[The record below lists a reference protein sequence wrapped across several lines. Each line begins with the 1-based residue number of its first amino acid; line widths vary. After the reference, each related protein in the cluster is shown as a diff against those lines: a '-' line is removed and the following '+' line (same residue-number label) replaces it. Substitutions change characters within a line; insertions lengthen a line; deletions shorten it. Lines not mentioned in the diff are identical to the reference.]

1 MAQPEAIAELIGQL
15 VAIDSTNPDLVPGGA
30 AEEEIARF
38 VATWLERAGLDVR
51 LEDVAPGRPNVVA
64 IARGTGGG
72 RSLMLN
78 AHLDTVGA
86 GHMVEPFTPRRDGD
100 RLHGRGAYDMKGS
113 LAAIIA
119 VAAEIA
125 ARPARGD
132 LILTAVVDE
141 EYASIGTQAI
151 VERYQADAAI
161 VTEPTALDLCVAH
174 KGFVWMEIETTG
186 VAAHGSRPEIGV
198 DAIAKMGRVLLGIE
212 ALDQELRSRPTHPLL
227 GSGSVH
233 ASLIEGG
240 TELSTYP
247 DCCRLS
253 IERRT
258 VPGETIGGVETEIG
272 DLLDRATAAD
282 PQFASSFQTGLARQP
297 FEVAEGEAIVQIL
310 HAHVAAETGH
320 APRLVG
326 GLGWMDSALLAE
338 AGIPTVVFGPA
349 GDGAHATEEWVDVES
364 VARCAQIL
372 LATAWEFC
380 Q

>member
-1 MAQPEAIAELIGQL
+1 MAASEAIAELIGQL

-30 AEEEIARF
+30 GEAELAQF

-64 IARGTGGG
+64 IAPGTGGG

-86 GHMVEPFTPRRDGD
+86 GHMVEPFMPWRDGA

-113 LAAIIA
+113 LAAIMV

-125 ARPARGD
+125 ARPARAD

-174 KGFVWMEIETTG
+174 KGFVWLEIETTG
-186 VAAHGSRPEIGV
+186 VAAHGSRPEIGI
-198 DAIAKMGRVLLGIE
+198 DAITKMGRVLPGIE
-212 ALDQELRSRPTHPLL
+212 ALDRDLRSRPTHPLL

-240 TELSTYP
+240 IELSTYP
-247 DCCRLS
+247 DRCRLS

-258 VPGETIGGVETEIG
+258 VPGETIGGMETAIG
-272 DLLDRATAAD
+272 AILDHATAAD
-282 PQFASSFQTGLARQP
+282 PQFAGSFQTGLARQP
-297 FEVAEGEAIVQIL
+297 FEVATGEPIVQTL
-310 HAHVAAETGH
+310 HAHVTAEVGH
-320 APRLVG
+320 QPQLIG
-326 GLGWMDSALLAE
+326 GLGWMDSALLAG

-349 GDGAHATEEWVDVES
+349 GEGAHAAEEWVDLES
-364 VARCAQIL
+364 VSRCVNVL
-372 LATAWEFC
+372 LATARDFS